1 MGHVI
6 GEAREERRRGAV
18 ALEISQFVE
27 LGGGGS
33 DGVGGGGGGDHEKG
47 GGGGDWRIRQAEAEA
62 EEEEAEAEEEEAA
75 AFIAEFGFGSFL
87 QLDGVKS
94 LFGRYQKQTFTLPMT
109 QIMPYI

>member
-62 EEEEAEAEEEEAA
+62 EEEEAA

>member
-62 EEEEAEAEEEEAA
+62 EEEAA